1 MHRFFI
7 TNEDSVSGGL
17 VRIMSEE
24 LVHQMANVLR
34 FRVGEKVALLD
45 GEGDEID
52 AEILEISKKSV
63 ICRVVEKKVCEGE
76 SPVKIVLYQAMTKN
90 PERFEFVL
98 QKGTE
103 VGISEFV
110 PLITA
115 RTERQSLNKIDR
127 LGRILKEAAE
137 QSGRGIVPVLGEV
150 VELKGVLKDKP
161 DGMCIL
167 ADPSGKKGLKE
178 VCLGIG
184 KGDVVNIFIGPE
196 GGLTEAEVSG
206 ALEAGFE
213 VVNLGKRI
221 LRAETAGM
229 VVAGFIG
236 LNVGE

>member
-7 TNEDSVSGGL
+7 TNEDSISGGL
-17 VRIMSEE
+17 VKIMSEE
-24 LVHQMANVLR
+24 LVHQMVSVLR
-34 FRVGEKVALLD
+34 FRAGEKVVLLD
-45 GEGDEID
+45 GGGDEYGV
-52 AEILEISKKSV
+52 EILKISKKSV
-63 ICRVVEKKVCEGE
+63 TCRVVSKRACDAEP
-76 SPVKIVLYQAMTKN
+76 SVKIVLYQAMMKN

-103 VGISEFV
+103 VGISEFI

-137 QSGRGIVPVLGEV
+137 QSGRGIVPVLSEV
-150 VELKGVLKDKP
+150 VELKKVLMDKP
-161 DGMCIL
+161 TGMCIL
-167 ADPSGKKGLKE
+167 ADPSGKKALKE
-178 VCLGIG
+178 VCSGIE
-184 KGDVVNIFIGPE
+184 KVDVVNIFIGPE
-196 GGLTEAEVSG
+196 GGLTSAEVSG

-229 VVAGFIG
+229 AAAGFIG